1 MKTNNLRFLS
11 FFVLLLVL
19 SNNLFG
25 QQKPNYR
32 TFSPPDSV
40 TIANGTK
47 ISYVEFKKACDNAWN
62 ASFGQMTE
70 TDKKLFH
77 GTNLIITTDEKKIFK
92 P

>member
-25 QQKPNYR
+25 QQKPNNR

-62 ASFGQMTE
+62 ASFGQMTV